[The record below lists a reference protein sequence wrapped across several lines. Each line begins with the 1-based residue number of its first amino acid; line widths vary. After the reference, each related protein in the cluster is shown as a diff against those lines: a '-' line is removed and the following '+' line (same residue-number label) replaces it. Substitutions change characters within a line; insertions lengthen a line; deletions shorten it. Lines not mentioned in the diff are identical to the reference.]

1 MFSVKKISLFFKT
14 SVSLITF
21 AKQFMKSAFM
31 KKKKT
36 LLAIEKWQELKWKE
50 KKMNLNKGETMGF
63 KNYVPQ

>member
-1 MFSVKKISLFFKT
+1 MPNHICKTVYEISLYE
-14 SVSLITF
+14 
-21 AKQFMKSAFM
+21 
-31 KKKKT
+31 KKKT